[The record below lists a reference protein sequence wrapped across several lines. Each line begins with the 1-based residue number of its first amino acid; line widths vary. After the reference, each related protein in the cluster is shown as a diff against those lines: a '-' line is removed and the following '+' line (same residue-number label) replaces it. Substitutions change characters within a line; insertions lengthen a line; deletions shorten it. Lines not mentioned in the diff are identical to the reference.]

1 MKSCTPRFTLLGTAL
16 VALTFSSTPLHA
28 QEAMAD
34 CPMHAQHTQPSAA
47 GAQLD
52 ARGDRVMGFDHQ
64 RTTHHFFLTPEGGS
78 IEVAVA
84 DVADGASRD
93 AIRHHLGQVA
103 EAFARGDFSMPAA
116 IHARVLPGVE
126 TLRRLKEAITY
137 RFEETERGGRV
148 RITTANPEAREAIHA
163 FLRAQI
169 EDHRT
174 GDPLE
179 TPGGK

>member
-1 MKSCTPRFTLLGTAL
+1 MKSSTPCFALMGTAL
-16 VALTFSSTPLHA
+16 VALTFASTPLRA
-28 QEAMAD
+28 QEGMAD
-34 CPMHAQHTQPSAA
+34 CPMHAQHSQASAA
-47 GAQLD
+47 GPELD

-64 RTTHHFFLTPEGGS
+64 RTAHHFLLTPEGGA

-84 DVADGASRD
+84 DVSDGASRD

-103 EAFARGDFSMPAA
+103 EAFARGDFAMPAA

-137 RFEETERGGRV
+137 RFEETEGGGRV
-148 RITTANPEAREAIHA
+148 RIATGNPEAREAIRA

-179 TPGGK
+179 APGGK